1 MSEQKQEKKNFL
13 QKIYSD
19 LPMNWLVV
27 ILYAIGT
34 AVLTTIF
41 LVVPVFEHT
50 SFHRMGETFEAWIF
64 FAVIIMAN
72 TKKPLE
78 SALKTFVFFLISQPL
93 IYLFQV
99 PFSSMGWQLFMYY
112 KYWFIWTL
120 LTVPMAFVGWYIHK
134 KNWLSLL
141 ILFPILCLLMSDSIG
156 GFQFAFKHFPREIV
170 MAIFCLAQVIV
181 YLYVFTD
188 SMKKKIIGFVVPLA
202 ITLTLTLTTPPIEFK
217 SNYFLPEGTVLT
229 ENAVLISDNTE
240 DITVSLRET
249 GKDSQIDIHAKD
261 YGTTEFTIKDG
272 DKTYRYTLEVYEDD
286 NGHSQIRLTPIG

>member
-1 MSEQKQEKKNFL
+1 MSEPIQEKKNLL
-13 QKIYSD
+13 QKFYGD

-34 AVLTTIF
+34 AVLTAIF
-41 LVVPVFEHT
+41 LIVPVFERT

-72 TKKPLE
+72 TKKPSE

-99 PFSSMGWQLFMYY
+99 PFSSMGWQLFIYY
-112 KYWFIWTL
+112 RYWFIWTL
-120 LTVPMAFVGWYIHK
+120 LTIPMAFVGWYIKK

-141 ILFPILCLLMSDSIG
+141 ILFPILCWLMADTVG
-156 GFQFAFKHFPREIV
+156 GFQFAYKHFPYQLI
-170 MAIFCLAQVIV
+170 MALFCLAQVII

-188 SMKKKIIGFVVPLA
+188 NLLKRVLGFALPLA
-202 ITLTLTLTTPPIEFK
+202 IILTLKFTTPPMEY
-217 SNYFLPEGTVLT
+217 SGNYFLPEGTVLT
-229 ENAVLISDNTE
+229 ENAVLTSGDSE

-249 GKDSQIDIHAKD
+249 GKDCQIDINAHN
-261 YGTTEFTIKDG
+261 YGTTNFTITDG
-272 DKTYRYTLEVYEDD
+272 NKTYRYTLEVYEDD
-286 NGHSQIRLTPIG
+286 GGHPQIRLTPIG